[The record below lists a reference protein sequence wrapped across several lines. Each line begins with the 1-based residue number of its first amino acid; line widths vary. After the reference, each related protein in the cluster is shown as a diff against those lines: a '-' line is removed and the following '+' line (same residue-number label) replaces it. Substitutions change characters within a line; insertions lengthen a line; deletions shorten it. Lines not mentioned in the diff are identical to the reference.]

1 MNSIETN
8 FTFKEDESANRG
20 RRIKKPKQ
28 LQDLGFDE
36 KTHKRKM
43 MKNSKK
49 LKIIQSPKKVNRKT
63 EHSSIIYQK
72 FKEHELYQKF
82 SFFIRIEKQVKSNFY
97 SSHMELASD
106 IRQIFNNYFTASI
119 NDPSSYSD
127 TCTLSNYFEDI
138 YRDYENKT
146 FCKESKNILELKKK
160 MNKLRRE
167 IRERNVNPTTIKNTK
182 LRIDIN
188 DYNLTSEKEKKI
200 SKKYKLSLVNNIR
213 SLNSDQIKGIIN
225 IIHDNLNHDDKTL
238 EFDINNLPIEKL
250 KELDKYVKKCL
261 KIKSRQEP
269 IINNY
274 QATANN
280 QQTLS
285 APIKRENINV
295 NININNNFMV
305 SNFQPQMNL
314 LTTNPTEDVLLRKR
328 NSILSDSDSL
338 SSDEESGK
346 KSNLINF
353 YLFRLQFTFF
363 LEFKVNVSNFSKE
376 ANFWDFHFN

>member
-1 MNSIETN
+1 LNSVETN
-8 FTFKEDESANRG
+8 FTFKEEESANRG
-20 RRIKKPKQ
+20 KRIKKPKQ
-28 LQDLGFDE
+28 LEDLGFEE
-36 KTHKRKM
+36 KTHRRKV
-43 MKNSKK
+43 MKNMKK
-49 LKIIQSPKKVNRKT
+49 LKIIQSPKKGNRRT
-63 EHSSIIYQK
+63 EHVSVIYQK
-72 FKEHELYQKF
+72 FKDHELYSKF
-82 SFFIRIEKQVKSNFY
+82 SFFIRIEKQVRSNFY
-97 SSHMELASD
+97 SSHMELATD
-106 IRQIFNNYFTASI
+106 IRQIFNSYFTASI
-119 NDPSSYSD
+119 NDPLSYAD
-127 TCTLSNYFEDI
+127 TCKLSNYFEDI

-167 IRERNVNPTTIKNTK
+167 IRERNVTPTSLKNTK

-188 DYNLTSEKEKKI
+188 DFNLTSEKEKKI

-269 IINNY
+269 NLNNY
-274 QATANN
+274 QSNN
-280 QQTLS
+280 QQTLT
-285 APIKRENINV
+285 PPVKRENINV

-305 SNFQPQMNL
+305 GNFQPQMNL
-314 LTTNPTEDVLLRKR
+314 LMPNPSEDALLRKR

-338 SSDEESGK
+338 SSDEESGRK
-346 KSNLINF
+346 LYF
-353 YLFRLQFTFF
+353 
-363 LEFKVNVSNFSKE
+363 
-376 ANFWDFHFN
+376 

>member
-28 LQDLGFDE
+28 LEDLGFEE
-36 KTHKRKM
+36 KNNKKKM
-43 MKNSKK
+43 IKNTKK
-49 LKIIQSPKKVNRKT
+49 LKVIQSPKKGNRKT
-63 EHSSIIYQK
+63 EHASIIYQK
-72 FKEHELYQKF
+72 FKDHELYQKF
-82 SFFIRIEKQVKSNFY
+82 SFFNRIEKQVKSNIY
-97 SSHMELASD
+97 SSHLELATD
-106 IRQIFNNYFTASI
+106 IRQIFNNYFMASI
-119 NDPSSYSD
+119 NDPLCYAN

-167 IRERNVNPTTIKNTK
+167 IRERNLTPTSIKNTK

-238 EFDINNLPIEKL
+238 EFDINNIPIEKL

-261 KIKSRQEP
+261 KIKNRNDP
-269 IINNY
+269 NLNNF
-274 QATANN
+274 QSNSNN
-280 QQTLS
+280 QLTSS
-285 APIKRENINV
+285 APIKRDNINV

-305 SNFQPQMNL
+305 TNFQPQMNL
-314 LTTNPTEDVLLRKR
+314 LTSNPTNPTEDTLLKKR

-346 KSNLINF
+346 K
-353 YLFRLQFTFF
+353 
-363 LEFKVNVSNFSKE
+363 K
-376 ANFWDFHFN
+376 